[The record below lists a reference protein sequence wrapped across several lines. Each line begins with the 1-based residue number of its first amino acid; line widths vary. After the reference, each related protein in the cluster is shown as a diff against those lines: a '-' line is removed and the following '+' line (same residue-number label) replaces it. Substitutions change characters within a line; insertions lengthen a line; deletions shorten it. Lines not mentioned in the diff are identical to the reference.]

1 MDDDLASDLVG
12 NQHMKN
18 PTTVQL
24 EIENKIAFIWFDGE
38 TNRNAL
44 SLSTMREL
52 ESMLMELEQDRNIS
66 VILLRGR
73 GPSFCAGF
81 DLAPV
86 LEDSSILNDFI
97 GVLGRL
103 LKIIRRHRAVV
114 IAGVD
119 GAAVAGGCA
128 IVSACDMVVVSP
140 DSRLGYPV
148 HALGI
153 SPVVSGNTLAS
164 SIGNGPARSLL
175 LSGKLIDG
183 IQAFRTGL
191 ASMVDEAPCDAS
203 EKLARRVATHGSH
216 ALEVTKSWLNEL
228 DDSRSD
234 ERFDAPVEASAPLA
248 NDEESM
254 ELLKRRW
261 GRR

>member
-1 MDDDLASDLVG
+1 
-12 NQHMKN
+12 MKT

-24 EIENKIAFIWFDGE
+24 EIDQNIACIWFDGE

-52 ESMLMELEQDRNIS
+52 DSILLELEKNTTVS

-81 DLAPV
+81 DLGPV
-86 LEDSSILNDFI
+86 VDDSLILNDFI
-97 GVLGRL
+97 GVLGQL
-103 LKIIRRHRAVV
+103 LKTIRRHRAVV
-114 IAGVD
+114 IAGVS

-140 DSRLGYPV
+140 ESKLGYPV

-164 SIGNGPARSLL
+164 SIGQGAARSLL
-175 LSGKLIDG
+175 LSGNLIDG
-183 IQAFRTGL
+183 DQAFQMGL
-191 ASMVDEAPCDAS
+191 AMMVDDSPADAS
-203 EKLARRVATHGSH
+203 ERLARRVAAHGPH
-216 ALEVTKSWLNEL
+216 ALEVTKAWLNEL

-234 ERFDAPVEASAPLA
+234 ERFDNPVKASAPLA
-248 NDEESM
+248 SDEESM
-254 ELLKRRW
+254 LLLRKRW

>member
-1 MDDDLASDLVG
+1 MDNNLASALVTSE
-12 NQHMKN
+12 NMKT

-24 EIENKIAFIWFDGE
+24 EIDQNIAYIWFDGE
-38 TNRNAL
+38 INRNAL
-44 SLSTMREL
+44 SLSTMRDLDSMLLEL
-52 ESMLMELEQDRNIS
+52 EKQNTVS

-81 DLAPV
+81 DLGPV
-86 LEDSSILNDFI
+86 VEDPLILNDFI
-97 GVLGRL
+97 SVLGNL
-103 LKIIRRHRAVV
+103 LKTIRRHRAVV
-114 IAGVD
+114 IAGVS

-140 DSRLGYPV
+140 ESKLGYPV

-153 SPVVSGNTLAS
+153 SPVVSGHTLVS
-164 SIGNGPARSLL
+164 SIGYGAARSLL

-183 IQAFRTGL
+183 TQAFEAGL
-191 ASMVDEAPCDAS
+191 AMMLDESPADAS
-203 EKLARRVATHGSH
+203 EQLARRVANHGPH
-216 ALEVTKSWLNEL
+216 ALKVTKAWLNEL
-228 DDSRSD
+228 DDSQSD

-248 NDEESM
+248 SDDESM
-254 ELLKRRW
+254 HLLKTRW